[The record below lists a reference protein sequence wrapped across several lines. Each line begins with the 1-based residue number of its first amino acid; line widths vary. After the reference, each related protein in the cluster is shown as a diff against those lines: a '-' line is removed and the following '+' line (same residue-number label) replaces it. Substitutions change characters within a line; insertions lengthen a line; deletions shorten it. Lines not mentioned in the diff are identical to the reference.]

1 MTMLTSLK
9 ALLFSSAATRAPA
22 DGTGA
27 LAVPGEGAA
36 DFAQLLSGTI
46 EAAPALLPTAATD
59 EGGAA
64 PSAVDLPETETPA
77 IGIPAGALPLGLA
90 TALNA
95 VQSHRNPSLPLPAG
109 LAQRVENAQQTA
121 DADIE
126 EATPASP
133 SGDAGPIAPV
143 TQEVADLPV
152 PPAMDLEDG
161 GPSLADQPV
170 VKPDKATKK
179 AGASPEKAEI
189 VTVDPVLD
197 APPVAQASDEEG
209 TDQDD
214 SKPAPTLTETTA
226 QPLPVAIPPVDLAPL
241 SSPVEVAAASDAPQ
255 PAIMA
260 PAPLP
265 LRTPMPSGPETQPE
279 GSAASSGKAAS
290 EAPAP
295 DKVAV
300 LLPPAPEQAAE
311 PSRPAAPANAST
323 VMSAPAA
330 NTVSTA
336 DESSVM
342 PEPTLVAAPAA
353 PVQPVKSEALALL
366 QMVREQIAARQPGTS
381 VGADDAVSAPVRT
394 KPERTARTAEAATA
408 SPVPSALADAA
419 PQAVASQPSAAPTA
433 SSAIAAAPVVDLSAS
448 LGAQVVDMG
457 VSGQW
462 IDGLARDIAGLSA
475 HGAQGRFQINADQLG
490 PVQVDIRQGQ
500 DGAAV
505 SLTVASEAAEMALR
519 QDSDRLRLDA
529 GLAAVRI
536 TDVKIERAPHVA
548 EAARA
553 DSASQQGSQ
562 QQSQQHASQQQS
574 AQTAWANGQN
584 MGQSQGQGRWRT
596 QENSGFTPKNTGD
609 PAVLNH
615 DDMRR
620 AGNETVRARYA

>member
-1 MTMLTSLK
+1 MSDVTMLTSLK

-36 DFAQLLSGTI
+36 DFAQLLSGSI
-46 EAAPALLPTAATD
+46 EAAPALQPTAATD
-59 EGGAA
+59 EEGAA
-64 PSAVDLPETETPA
+64 LPAVDPSKADTPA
-77 IGIPAGALPLGLA
+77 IDIPAGALPLGLA

-95 VQSHRNPSLPLPAG
+95 VQRHRNPSLPLPAG
-109 LAQRVENAQQTA
+109 LAQRVENAQKAA

-126 EATPASP
+126 RATPVSL
-133 SGDAGPIAPV
+133 SGDTGQIAPV
-143 TQEVADLPV
+143 SQDMADLPV
-152 PPAMDLEDG
+152 PPAMDMEDG
-161 GPSLADQPV
+161 GPSIADQPV

-179 AGASPEKAEI
+179 AAASPERADI
-189 VTVDPVLD
+189 VTVDPALD
-197 APPVAQASDEEG
+197 APPVAQATDEEAA
-209 TDQDD
+209 DQDE
-214 SKPAPTLTETTA
+214 SKTASFLTEA
-226 QPLPVAIPPVDLAPL
+226 EPQPLPVAFPPVDMVPS

-255 PAIMA
+255 PAVVT
-260 PAPLP
+260 PAPLVP
-265 LRTPMPSGPETQPE
+265 RTPMPSGPETQPE
-279 GSAASSGKAAS
+279 GSAASSGKAA
-290 EAPAP
+290 
-295 DKVAV
+295 V
-300 LLPPAPEQAAE
+300 LLPAAPAQAAE
-311 PSRPAAPANAST
+311 PSRPATPANAPT
-323 VMSAPAA
+323 VLSASAA

-336 DESSVM
+336 DEASVT
-342 PEPTLVAAPAA
+342 PDPTLAAAPPASAIPAA

-366 QMVREQIAARQPGTS
+366 QMVREQVAARQPGTS
-381 VGADDAVSAPVRT
+381 VRSGDAASAPVRT
-394 KPERTARTAEAATA
+394 KPERAARTTEATTA

-433 SSAIAAAPVVDLSAS
+433 PSAVAAAPVVDLSAS

-457 VSGQW
+457 VAGQW

-536 TDVKIERAPHVA
+536 TDVKIERVA

-562 QQSQQHASQQQS
+562 QQPQQHASQQQS
-574 AQTAWANGQN
+574 AQTAWANSQN
-584 MGQSQGQGRWRT
+584 MSQSQGQGRWRT
-596 QENSGFTPKNTGD
+596 QENSGSTPKNAGD

-620 AGNETVRARYA
+620 AGNETLRARYA